1 MTSHLEAARYAQEYD
16 ECEHGVPGSAQCIDC
31 LIRSH
36 RDEVAA
42 LNDEAERL
50 TSDLE
55 RARRILEDRDAS
67 LSAEEYEQRAA
78 DDAAILASPKAGEIL
93 GALEREAL
101 YERHLR
107 WRTLAQVKRLRA
119 ELEEVRTNLERVTAE
134 RDEAERLQ
142 RVDEGTLAGVH
153 ETLAPLFPEP
163 GYRQPRPTT
172 GDLAVLLVDRL
183 EELRLTLAAEQG
195 KPEGAPHPDWHH
207 DAGTWI
213 RYYADCD
220 SAIVYSDGTWARG
233 RFGERARTKGRA
245 PNRRAAMLAADAA
258 LSGEATTSPSAP
270 APQGSQT
277 PQ

>member
-1 MTSHLEAARYAQEYD
+1 MTTDPRHLAQEALQRADAATAGPWEWVDQERGIMAHD
-16 ECEHGVPGSAQCIDC
+16 EMPEELEHP
-31 LIRSH
+31 SH
-36 RDEVAA
+36 RLLYLKPVLGASCYPGQEGKVYISVPDCTFMVHARQDVPALATALLAA
-42 LNDEAERL
+42 LEDQ
-50 TSDLE
+50 E

-78 DDAAILASPKAGEIL
+78 DDAALLASPKAGEIL
-93 GALEREAL
+93 GAPEREAL

-107 WRTLAQVKRLRA
+107 WRTLAQVERLRA
-119 ELEEVRTNLERVTAE
+119 EN
-134 RDEAERLQ
+134 
-142 RVDEGTLAGVH
+142 
-153 ETLAPLFPEP
+153 
-163 GYRQPRPTT
+163 
-172 GDLAVLLVDRL
+172 

-233 RFGERARTKGRA
+233 PFGECARHKGRA

-277 PQ
+277 PR